1 MKVMLDKNWAAAVSS
16 YSGRVKNH
24 TSFLLKGNQREATL
38 QQLSL
43 YCGGGGDNK
52 NCAFQL

>member
-24 TSFLLKGNQREATL
+24 TRLLSIERELEKGNSTTTFFILR
-38 QQLSL
+38 
-43 YCGGGGDNK
+43 GGGE
-52 NCAFQL
+52 